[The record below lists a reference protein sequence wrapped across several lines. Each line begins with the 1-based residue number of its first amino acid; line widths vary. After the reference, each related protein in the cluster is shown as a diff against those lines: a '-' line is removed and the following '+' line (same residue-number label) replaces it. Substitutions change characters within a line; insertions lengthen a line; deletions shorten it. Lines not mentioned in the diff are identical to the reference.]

1 LGSLIP
7 LGLRKM
13 VNEIK
18 NAIPSAIKMKKT
30 EIQYRVP
37 YADTDQM
44 GVVYYA
50 NYLVYFE
57 RLRNELL
64 REDGLPYYEIEKLGI
79 MLPVIEAVCR
89 YRTPAKYD
97 DILAFSGW
105 LDEIK
110 GVKIKINC
118 EVRRDGELLAEG
130 YTVHACVDI
139 KTRRP
144 TRPPECLTALVARGR
159 RS

>member
-1 LGSLIP
+1 M
-7 LGLRKM
+7 RK
-13 VNEIK
+13 
-18 NAIPSAIKMKKT
+18 S

-64 REDGLPYYEIEKLGI
+64 REDGLPYYEIENLGI
-79 MLPVIEAVCR
+79 MLPVIEAVCK
-89 YRTPAKYD
+89 YKNPAKYD
-97 DILAFSGW
+97 DILIFSGW
-105 LDEIK
+105 MDEIK
-110 GVKIKINC
+110 GVKIKICC
-118 EVRRDGELLAEG
+118 EVRRNGELLAEG
-130 YTVHACVDI
+130 YTVHACVDT

-144 TRPPECLTALVARGR
+144 RRPPECLMALVGGGKLN
-159 RS
+159 